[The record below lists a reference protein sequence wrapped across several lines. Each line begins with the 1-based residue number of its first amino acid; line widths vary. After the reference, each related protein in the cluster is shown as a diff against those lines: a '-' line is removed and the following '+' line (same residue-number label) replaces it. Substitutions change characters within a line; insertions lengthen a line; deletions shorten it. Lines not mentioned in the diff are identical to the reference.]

1 MRNLLLIAY
10 ILLIIIGAIGI
21 IIPGLG
27 HVCIACGSVVDTVL
41 EVATI
46 LVGIVGIAMRGQ
58 AIAA

>member
-41 EVATI
+41 EVAAI

>member
-10 ILLIIIGAIGI
+10 ILLTIIGAIGI

-41 EVATI
+41 EVAAI